1 MRVGARVEIRW
12 GAEIEGSRSRAMK
25 QRTGLGAPHA
35 VSPEWTARLN
45 TTKRFRNK
53 LRRYVARDRQ
63 AGATDSER
71 GERRESSFKTRRRGP
86 AGMTFAARVAS

>member
-1 MRVGARVEIRW
+1 
-12 GAEIEGSRSRAMK
+12 MK

-63 AGATDSER
+63 AGATDPEW
-71 GERRESSFKTRRRGP
+71 GERRKPSLRARRRGS

>member
-1 MRVGARVEIRW
+1 MEIRW

-63 AGATDSER
+63 AGATDPEW
-71 GERRESSFKTRRRGP
+71 GERRKPSLRARRRGS